1 MIISGRFLVGG
12 ARAAG
17 GWLEIRGERIAE
29 AGAGDPPRPAD
40 VRHDGP
46 VAPGFVDLQV
56 NGGAGV
62 EIVGGPEAIGLIDA
76 EQLRHGVTSYLPT
89 IITTD
94 DVTAERA
101 LADLAERV
109 GDPASPVAGV
119 HLEGPFLSP
128 QHRGVHRAE
137 LLRAPADGVPD
148 YYAHPAVRM
157 VTLAPELPG
166 AMDLIE
172 RLVARGVA
180 VSLGHSGADAA
191 TAERAAD
198 HGATLVTHLFNAM
211 SPFHHRAPGL
221 VGWALV
227 SERVDPC
234 VVADG
239 LHVDALALKLI
250 RRAAGER
257 AILVS
262 DASVAA
268 GAQPGEYEQAG
279 VKIRRLDDDRAVNP
293 DGVLAGSTLA
303 LDAAIRGW
311 SGLAGAELPE
321 AIEAASVRP
330 AAAIGLES
338 GLERGDQAD
347 LVLLD
352 DYAHVVRVMRR
363 GRWVWDGDVGL

>member
-1 MIISGRFLVGG
+1 VIISGRLVRE
-12 ARAAG
+12 AVATD
-17 GWLEIRGERIAE
+17 GWLEVQGEWIAA
-29 AGAGDPPRPAD
+29 AGTGAPPRPAD
-40 VRHDGP
+40 ARHDGP
-46 VAPGFVDLQV
+46 IAPGFVDLQV
-56 NGGAGV
+56 NGGCGV
-62 EIVGGPEAIGLIDA
+62 ETVGGPEAIELIDA
-76 EQLRHGVTSYLPT
+76 RQLRHGVTSYLPT

-94 DVTAERA
+94 DATAERA
-101 LADLAERV
+101 LAELAERAA
-109 GDPASPVAGV
+109 DPASPIVGV
-119 HLEGPFLSP
+119 HLEGPFLSRA
-128 QHRGVHRAE
+128 HRGVHRAE
-137 LLRAPADGVPD
+137 LLRTPADGVPD

-166 AMDLIE
+166 ALALIE
-172 RLVARGVA
+172 RLVARGIA

-191 TAERAAD
+191 TAEAAAD
-198 HGATLVTHLFNAM
+198 QGATLVTHLFNAM
-211 SPFHHRAPGL
+211 RPLHHRAPGL

-227 SERVDPC
+227 SDRILPC

-239 LHVDALALKLI
+239 LHVDPLALKLI

-257 AILVS
+257 AILVT

-268 GAQPGEYEQAG
+268 GAHPGEYVQAG
-279 VKIRRLDDDRAVNP
+279 VKIRRLDDGRAVNP
-293 DGVLAGSTLA
+293 EGTLAGSTLA

-338 GLERGDQAD
+338 GLEPGDQAD

-363 GRWVWDGDVGL
+363 GRWVWDG

>member
-1 MIISGRFLVGG
+1 VIISGRVVRGEQATGG
-12 ARAAG
+12 WVEVLGGRIAAG
-17 GWLEIRGERIAE
+17 GPGY
-29 AGAGDPPRPAD
+29 PPRTAD
-40 VRHDGP
+40 VHHDGLI
-46 VAPGFVDLQV
+46 APGLFDLQV
-56 NGGAGV
+56 NGGVGV
-62 EIVGGPEAIGLIDA
+62 EVVGGPEAIDLIDA
-76 EQLRHGVTSYLPT
+76 RQLRHGVTSYLPT

-94 DVTAERA
+94 DATAERA
-101 LADLAERV
+101 VAELAERAA
-109 GDPASPVAGV
+109 DPASPVAGV

-128 QHRGVHRAE
+128 HHPGVHRAE
-137 LLRAPADGVPD
+137 LLRAPADGLPA

-166 AMDLIE
+166 ALALIE
-172 RLVARGVA
+172 RLVSRGVA

-211 SPFHHRAPGL
+211 TPFHHRAPGL
-221 VGWALV
+221 VGWALL
-227 SERVDPC
+227 SERIEPC

-239 LHVDALALKLI
+239 LHLDPLALELI
-250 RRAAGER
+250 RRAAGDR
-257 AILVS
+257 VILVT

-268 GAQPGEYEQAG
+268 GAGPGEYVQAG
-279 VKIRRLDDDRAVNP
+279 AKIRLLTDGRIVNP
-293 DGVLAGSTLA
+293 EGTLAGSALS

-311 SGLAGAELPE
+311 CGLAGAELAA

-338 GLERGDQAD
+338 GLETGDQAD

-352 DYAHVVRVMRR
+352 DYGNIVRVMRR
-363 GRWVWDGDVGL
+363 GEWVSDG